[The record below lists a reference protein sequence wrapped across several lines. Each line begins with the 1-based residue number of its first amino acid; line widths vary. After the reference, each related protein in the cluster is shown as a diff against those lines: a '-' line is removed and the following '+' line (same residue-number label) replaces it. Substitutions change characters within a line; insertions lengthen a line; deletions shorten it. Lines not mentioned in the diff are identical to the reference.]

1 MQLLLRYG
9 RLANGGC
16 AAVLRVVIV
25 LHCAI
30 GLSSPLWAADEPIHE
45 ELRALKREAEKALNE
60 RDLDGLL
67 RFADSKVVATWQ
79 DAEVSRGHDGVRTY
93 YQKMLE
99 GDDSVVRD
107 VSTEIVVDELAHLY
121 GGDTAVSSGDMVQH
135 FQLRDGMKF
144 DLNSRWTATLVLADN
159 QWRIAGFHVSANLF
173 DNPVLSM
180 AVRKTMLWSAVIAGI
195 VGLVIGLLLMS
206 FWRRRTTL

>member
-1 MQLLLRYG
+1 
-9 RLANGGC
+9 
-16 AAVLRVVIV
+16 
-25 LHCAI
+25 LHCASA
-30 GLSSPLWAADEPIHE
+30 LSTRLWAADEPIHD
-45 ELRALKREAEKALNE
+45 ELRALKRDAETALNK

-67 RFADSKVVATWQ
+67 RFAESRAVATWQ
-79 DAEVSRGHDGVRTY
+79 DAQVSRGHDGVRTY
-93 YQKMLE
+93 YEKMLG
-99 GDDSVVRD
+99 GDDSIVRD

-180 AVRKTMLWSAVIAGI
+180 AVRKTMLWSAAIAGLI
-195 VGLVIGLLLMS
+195 GLVVGLLVMI
-206 FWRRRTTL
+206 FWRPRSKVLGER

>member
-1 MQLLLRYG
+1 MQFSFRCGCFPGGGYG
-9 RLANGGC
+9 
-16 AAVLRVVIV
+16 AVLCVVVV
-25 LHCAI
+25 LNCA
-30 GLSSPLWAADEPIHE
+30 GALSTRLWAADEPIHD
-45 ELRALKREAEKALNE
+45 ELRSLKRDAETALNE

-67 RFADSKVVATWQ
+67 RLADSKVVATWQ
-79 DAEVSRGHDGVRTY
+79 DAQVSRGHDGVRSY
-93 YQKMLE
+93 YEKMLA
-99 GDDSVVRD
+99 GDDSIVRD
-107 VSTEIVVDELAHLY
+107 VNTEIVVDELAHLY

-180 AVRKTMLWSAVIAGI
+180 AVRKTMLWSAAIAGLI
-195 VGLVIGLLLMS
+195 GLVAGLLVMS
-206 FWRRRTTL
+206 FWRRRAV